1 MKTYY
6 VELMVDGNLSGR
18 LCGYVE
24 ADTEDE
30 AEQAAY
36 LEYHSLTRDVDVLFD
51 GREDTEY
58 TEDE

>member
-6 VELMVDGNLSGR
+6 VELIVDGNLSGR

-36 LEYHSLTRDVDVLFD
+36 LEYHSLTRDVDVL
-51 GREDTEY
+51 EETEY